1 MAGLFITK
9 QSGEGERFDVKKLER
24 SLLASGASA
33 GDVAAVLIQLAT
45 LVKPGVSTAELYRRA
60 FQLLRGI
67 GKPYA
72 ARYSLRRAIMQLG
85 PSGFPF
91 EQYVAAVLEVAGY
104 QTYTNQI
111 FQGKCLTHEVDVVAE
126 KPAENIHAI
135 IEVKFHNRPG
145 NKTGSKDILY
155 THARFLDINQEW
167 VAKRTKGAKPRGG
180 ELQSWLFTNTKVT
193 TDVIQYA
200 RCAGLRVTS
209 WDYPADAS
217 FKKMIDTHLL
227 YPITV
232 LFGLTNSQKN
242 QLLRVGLVLC
252 RDLLEPKNEKMIR
265 RLGLGDR
272 KIKMLTNEVQ
282 NLLNGV

>member
-33 GDVAAVLIQLAT
+33 GDVAAVLNQLAT

>member
-1 MAGLFITK
+1 MAELFITK
-9 QSGEGERFDVKKLER
+9 QSGEGERFDVTKLKR
-24 SLLASGASA
+24 SLLASGASVA
-33 GDVAAVLIQLAT
+33 DVTAVLKQLTA

-60 FQLLRGI
+60 FQLLRSI
-67 GKPYA
+67 GKSYA
-72 ARYSLRRAIMQLG
+72 ARYSLSRAIMQLG

-104 QTYTNQI
+104 QTCTNQI

-167 VAKRTKGAKPRGG
+167 VVKRARGAKPQGG

-200 RCAGLRVTS
+200 RCAGLRITS

-232 LFGLTNSQKN
+232 LLGLNADQKN
-242 QLLRVGLVLC
+242 QLLRARLVLC
-252 RDLLEPKNEKMIR
+252 RDLLEPKNEKMIH

-272 KIKMLTNEVQ
+272 KIKLLLNEVQ
-282 NLLNGV
+282 SLLNGV